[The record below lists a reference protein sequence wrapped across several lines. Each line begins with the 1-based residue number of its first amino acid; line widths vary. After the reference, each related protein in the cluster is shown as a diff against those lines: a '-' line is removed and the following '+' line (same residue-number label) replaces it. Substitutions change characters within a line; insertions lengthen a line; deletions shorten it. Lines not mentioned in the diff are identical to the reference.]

1 MNKITKKKLTH
12 TLLGSFLFLSLSVL
26 AEPTDK
32 PTWSPIDIMP
42 QPVVANATQQISTTK
57 QTGGIQLTQQDL
69 EKNLALTENLI
80 NQALVGSQWDLLADL
95 LLVYQRIPHADINLY
110 RYAKGAL
117 LRTQR
122 KHHEAIQNYHD
133 ILVANPDL
141 PYVRFDYMAMLFEN
155 KQFKQA
161 QKENEKLSNT
171 PLPIGLQ
178 QLIQQY
184 QQAMKNA
191 QSWQFDGNLLY
202 EKTNNV
208 NNASDQREIRL
219 GNRTFIRD
227 EKALP
232 QSANGLRYA
241 ASLTRAKNLG
251 GNHFIFSKIGA
262 DGIYYWDNRKYNEE
276 RTKLQL
282 GYQYQD
288 IVKSFRLLPT
298 VEFEWYSGHFYN
310 RKYGLLTQYSQWLS
324 SHWQVNLSLAR
335 YWRYYVNKHH
345 ANSYNGTQNQATLIL
360 AWNPMPELV
369 IYGGGDWSRQY
380 ARDRQ
385 ESYIRKGLQLGVSY
399 EWQEKIGFSLDA
411 RYGTRLFG
419 DEHFLFPI
427 TRKDKEKQMTFKLWS
442 PMLQWQGIMPKLS
455 YQRLNI
461 DSNIPAF
468 YQRKNNQVSLEIEKR
483 F

>member
-1 MNKITKKKLTH
+1 MSKI
-12 TLLGSFLFLSLSVL
+12 
-26 AEPTDK
+26 
-32 PTWSPIDIMP
+32 
-42 QPVVANATQQISTTK
+42 
-57 QTGGIQLTQQDL
+57 
-69 EKNLALTENLI
+69 
-80 NQALVGSQWDLLADL
+80 
-95 LLVYQRIPHADINLY
+95 
-110 RYAKGAL
+110 
-117 LRTQR
+117 
-122 KHHEAIQNYHD
+122 
-133 ILVANPDL
+133 
-141 PYVRFDYMAMLFEN
+141 
-155 KQFKQA
+155 
-161 QKENEKLSNT
+161 
-171 PLPIGLQ
+171 
-178 QLIQQY
+178 
-184 QQAMKNA
+184 
-191 QSWQFDGNLLY
+191 NLLY

-251 GNHFIFSKIGA
+251 GNHFIFSKIGG

-399 EWQEKIGFSLDA
+399 EWQEKIGFSLFA
-411 RYGTRLFG
+411 PSCNHKWRKSFVPPFLCSFRLACYSKGLG
-419 DEHFLFPI
+419 DLFLIGPI
-427 TRKDKEKQMTFKLWS
+427 TVLPRDQCGVL
-442 PMLQWQGIMPKLS
+442 
-455 YQRLNI
+455 
-461 DSNIPAF
+461 
-468 YQRKNNQVSLEIEKR
+468 QRKKRGCHLPVVSGIYGLVPYNPNPPDSKQCPQQQKDRKTGFEKCLLSWLHALCPLSPEPPR
-483 F
+483 PVPGRPTRRG

>member
-1 MNKITKKKLTH
+1 M
-12 TLLGSFLFLSLSVL
+12 
-26 AEPTDK
+26 
-32 PTWSPIDIMP
+32 MP
-42 QPVVANATQQISTTK
+42 QPVVANTAQQISITK

-80 NQALVGSQWDLLADL
+80 NQALIGSQWDLLADL
-95 LLVYQRIPHADINLY
+95 LLVYQRIPHADQNLY

-117 LRTQR
+117 LRAQR
-122 KHHEAIQNYHD
+122 KHSDAIQNYHD

-161 QKENEKLSNT
+161 QKESEKLSNT
-171 PLPIGLQ
+171 PLPTGLQ

-184 QQAMKNA
+184 QHAMKNA

-208 NNASDQREIRL
+208 NNASNQREIRL

-241 ASLTRAKNLG
+241 ASLTRAKNLE

-288 IVKSFRLLPT
+288 IVKSFHLLPT

-310 RKYGLLTQYSQWLS
+310 RKYG
-324 SHWQVNLSLAR
+324 
-335 YWRYYVNKHH
+335 
-345 ANSYNGTQNQATLIL
+345 
-360 AWNPMPELV
+360 
-369 IYGGGDWSRQY
+369 
-380 ARDRQ
+380 
-385 ESYIRKGLQLGVSY
+385 
-399 EWQEKIGFSLDA
+399 
-411 RYGTRLFG
+411 
-419 DEHFLFPI
+419 
-427 TRKDKEKQMTFKLWS
+427 
-442 PMLQWQGIMPKLS
+442 
-455 YQRLNI
+455 
-461 DSNIPAF
+461 
-468 YQRKNNQVSLEIEKR
+468 
-483 F
+483 